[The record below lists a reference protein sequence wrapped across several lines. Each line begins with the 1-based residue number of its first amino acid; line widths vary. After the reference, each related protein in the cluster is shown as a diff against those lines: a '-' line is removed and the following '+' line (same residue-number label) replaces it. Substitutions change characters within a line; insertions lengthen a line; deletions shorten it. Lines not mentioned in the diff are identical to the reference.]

1 MEHQNT
7 YTPIRRFFKLMQPD
21 RKDISYIYL
30 YAIFSG
36 LITLSLPLGI
46 QAIIGL
52 IAGGAISSSWGVM
65 IFIVTAGVAM
75 SGVLKIMQLVVT
87 ETLQRR
93 IFARS
98 SFDFAFRLPRF
109 SLENT
114 RNVHLPELVNRFF
127 DTLTIQKG
135 LPKILMDFTEAIL
148 QMVFGLLV
156 LVFYNSA
163 FVFFGLF
170 LLTILFLI
178 FYFTGKRGLDTS
190 LVESKYKYGV
200 AHWLEEIG
208 RTIATFKLGG
218 YSDLPLRKTDGLVG
232 KYLEARQ
239 KHFKIL
245 TIQYGSL
252 VVFKVLITLILLLL
266 GSVLVIDNQINLG
279 QFVAAEIIVLQI
291 MNSVEKVILTMD
303 NVYDVLTALEK
314 VGHITDMPIEEEKGI
329 TCDVCDLEKGLS
341 VEAKNLSYQFK
352 DAEEPILKNINLK
365 INAGERVCIAGYNRS
380 GKSTLIKILSG
391 LFVEFKGQLSFGGLP
406 VAGFNPAS
414 LRAKIGDLS
423 SKDDIFNGTVLENI
437 TLGHPNIS
445 FKDAV
450 EAAKLVGVH
459 DVIQAM
465 PMGYQTTLLPLGR
478 TLPRSV
484 RTKLIIARNLASQPA
499 ILAIEDMMGILEG
512 NEREVITNIL
522 TDKKQPWTLISVSDD
537 DYLAKR
543 CDRVVVLKDGQIVFD
558 GVYQELVNTEH
569 YEKVFKN

>member
-1 MEHQNT
+1 MFKAKITNMEHQST
-7 YTPIRRFFKLMQPD
+7 YSPIRRFFKLMEPD

-36 LITLSLPLGI
+36 FITLSLPLGI

-98 SFDFAFRLPRF
+98 SFDFAYRLPRF
-109 SLENT
+109 SLEDT
-114 RNVHLPELVNRFF
+114 RRVHLPELVNRFF

-135 LPKILMDFTEAIL
+135 LPKA
-148 QMVFGLLV
+148 FGLLV

-163 FVFFGLF
+163 FLFFGLF
-170 LLTILFLI
+170 LLAILFLI

-190 LVESKYKYGV
+190 LVESKYKYSV

-208 RTIATFKLGG
+208 RTIGTFKLGG
-218 YSDLPLRKTDGLVG
+218 YSDLPLQKTDGLVV
-232 KYLEARQ
+232 KYLDARR
-239 KHFKIL
+239 KHFKVL
-245 TIQYGSL
+245 TVQYGSL
-252 VVFKVLITLILLLL
+252 IVFKVLITLILLLL

-314 VGHITDMPIEEEKGI
+314 VGHVTDMPIEKETGLSFE
-329 TCDVCDLEKGLS
+329 TCDKGKGMS
-341 VEAKNLSYQFK
+341 VETKHLFYQFK

-365 INAGERVCIAGYNRS
+365 VEDGERVCIAGYNRS

-391 LFVEFKGQLSFGGLP
+391 LFVEFKGQLSYNGLP
-406 VAGFNPAS
+406 VAGFNAAS

-423 SKDDIFNGTVLENI
+423 SKEDIFNGTVLENI

-445 FKDAV
+445 FQDAV
-450 EAAKLVGVH
+450 EAAKAAGVH
-459 DVIQAM
+459 DVIQGM
-465 PMGYQTTLLPLGR
+465 HLGYQTQLLPQGR

-484 RTKLIIARNLASQPA
+484 RTKLIVARNLASKPSL
-499 ILAIEDMMGILEG
+499 LAIEDIMSSLEG
-512 NEREVITNIL
+512 NEREQITKVL
-522 TDKKQPWTLISVSDD
+522 TDKSQPWTLICVSDD
-537 DYLAKR
+537 GYLAKR
-543 CDRVVVLKDGQIVFD
+543 CDRIIVLKEGGIIFEGDYNSLKQ
-558 GVYQELVNTEH
+558 TEH
-569 YEKVFKN
+569 YDKVFKN